1 MNDANLAA
9 YMAIVAK
16 AKTEGKELIITKSR
30 RAGSTMGMNQIQKL
44 WFQEQEEKHNKT
56 LKQRIMLEKEKH
68 PRRKLK
74 TL

>member
-1 MNDANLAA
+1 MNDGNLAA

-30 RAGSTMGMNQIQKL
+30 RAGSTMGMNQMQKIWLQEREEEYNKVLEQKL
-44 WFQEQEEKHNKT
+44 MFDQ
-56 LKQRIMLEKEKH
+56 EKH

-74 TL
+74 TS